1 MPNLDDGS
9 DADRDEFIANMSTQV
24 SHVLDN
30 PDEFWIAHRVTGNP
44 TGVYVSAD
52 GSTETVT
59 GARGP
64 QDLLKK
70 LQAMASNA

>member
-9 DADRDEFIANMSTQV
+9 DDDRDEFMAGMSTQV

-44 TGVYVSAD
+44 TAVYVSAD
-52 GSTETVT
+52 GSTEMIT

-64 QDLLKK
+64 QELLKN
-70 LQAMASNA
+70 LQTLAANA